1 MSRSENKI
9 NFLGENTLSV
19 EQDLTLVL
27 KCRLFECTKF
37 TCVHAHVKTNEL
49 SRDVVACTQ
58 TDSQKLQPLS
68 LTTDN

>member
-1 MSRSENKI
+1 MCRSENKI

-27 KCRLFECTKF
+27 KCRQFKCTKF

-49 SRDVVACTQ
+49 SRDGVACTQ